1 MTPKYEYPHIKL
13 KPKPFTPEDLKDL
26 MSYKSPI
33 ETIVDEMALIAEN
46 GVYKAVQNVNI
57 DVNKEELEKA
67 LRYDRDQYVEG
78 FTNGYEAG
86 YEAGYKEGIN
96 DAIDKLSS
104 LLIKREGESDDAKK

>member
-13 KPKPFTPEDLKDL
+13 KPKPFMPEDLEDL

-46 GVYKAVQNVNI
+46 GVYKAAQNVNI
-57 DVNKEELEKA
+57 NVNKEELEKA

-78 FTNGYEAG
+78 FANGYEAG
-86 YEAGYKEGIN
+86 YKKGIN

-104 LLIKREGESDDAKK
+104 LLIKREGESE

>member
-1 MTPKYEYPHIKL
+1 MIPKCEYPHIKL
-13 KPKPFTPEDLKDL
+13 KAKPFMPEDLKDL

-67 LRYDRDQYVEG
+67 LRYDRDQYV
-78 FTNGYEAG
+78 
-86 YEAGYKEGIN
+86 
-96 DAIDKLSS
+96 
-104 LLIKREGESDDAKK
+104 

>member
-13 KPKPFTPEDLKDL
+13 KSKPFMPEDLKDL

-46 GVYKAVQNVNI
+46 GVYKAAQNVNI
-57 DVNKEELEKA
+57 NVNKEELEKA
-67 LRYDRDQYVEG
+67 LRYDRNQYVEG
-78 FTNGYEAG
+78 FANGYEAG
-86 YEAGYKEGIN
+86 YKKGIN

-104 LLIKREGESDDAKK
+104 LLKEREGESDDSKK

>member
-1 MTPKYEYPHIKL
+1 MIPKCEYPHIKL
-13 KPKPFTPEDLKDL
+13 KSKPFMPEDLKDL

-57 DVNKEELEKA
+57 NVNKEELEKA

-78 FTNGYEAG
+78 FANGYEAG
-86 YEAGYKEGIN
+86 YKKGIN
-96 DAIDKLSS
+96 DAMDKLGS
-104 LLIKREGESDDAKK
+104 LLKEREGESDDVKK

>member
-13 KPKPFTPEDLKDL
+13 KSKPFMPEDLKDL

-33 ETIVDEMALIAEN
+33 ETIVDKMALIAEN

-57 DVNKEELEKA
+57 NVNKEELEKA

-78 FTNGYEAG
+78 FANGYEAG
-86 YEAGYKEGIN
+86 YKKGIN

-104 LLIKREGESDDAKK
+104 LLKEREGESDDVKK

>member
-13 KPKPFTPEDLKDL
+13 KPKPFMPEDLKYL

-46 GVYKAVQNVNI
+46 GIYKAVQNVNI

-86 YEAGYKEGIN
+86 YKKGIN

-104 LLIKREGESDDAKK
+104 LLIKREGESE

>member
-1 MTPKYEYPHIKL
+1 MIPKYEYPHIKL
-13 KPKPFTPEDLKDL
+13 KSKPFTPEDLKDL

-57 DVNKEELEKA
+57 NVSKEELKKA

-78 FTNGYEAG
+78 FTHG
-86 YEAGYKEGIN
+86 YEAGYKKGIN
-96 DAIDKLSS
+96 DAMDKLGS
-104 LLIKREGESDDAKK
+104 LLKEREGESDDVKK

>member
-1 MTPKYEYPHIKL
+1 MTPKYEYPRIKL
-13 KPKPFTPEDLKDL
+13 KSKPFMPEDLRDL

-33 ETIVDEMALIAEN
+33 ETVVDEMALIAEN
-46 GVYKAVQNVNI
+46 GVYKAIQNVNI
-57 DVNKEELEKA
+57 DINKEELEKA

-78 FTNGYEAG
+78 FTNGY
-86 YEAGYKEGIN
+86 KKGIN

>member
-1 MTPKYEYPHIKL
+1 MIPKCEYPHIKL
-13 KPKPFTPEDLKDL
+13 KSKPFTPEDLKDL

-78 FTNGYEAG
+78 FTNGY
-86 YEAGYKEGIN
+86 KKGIN

-104 LLIKREGESDDAKK
+104 LLKEREGESDDVKK